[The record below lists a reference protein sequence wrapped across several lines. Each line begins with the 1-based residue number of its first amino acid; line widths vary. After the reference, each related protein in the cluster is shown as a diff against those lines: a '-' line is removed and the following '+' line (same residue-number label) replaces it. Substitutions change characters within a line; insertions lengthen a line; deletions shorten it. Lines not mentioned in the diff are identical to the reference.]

1 MRHIYSFINIKLKRR
16 LNGRYSLKSD
26 QIETY
31 YQTEVYSHSYQNHV
45 IQNFSYIKTHFI
57 KQCGTIMTW
66 KV

>member
-1 MRHIYSFINIKLKRR
+1 MRHICIFIKHKLKRR

-31 YQTEVYSHSYQNHV
+31 YQTEVYSHSYQNYV